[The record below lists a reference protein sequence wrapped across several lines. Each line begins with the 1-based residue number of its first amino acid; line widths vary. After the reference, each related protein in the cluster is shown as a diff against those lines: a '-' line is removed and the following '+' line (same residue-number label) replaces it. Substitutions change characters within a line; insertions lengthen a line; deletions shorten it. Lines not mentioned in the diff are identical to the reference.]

1 MVSHQAAGGW
11 IASDEDQYIRTKRS
25 AEEAKAKA
33 RVESEAGAA
42 ASTTSSTTVLSIN
55 SHWSSSPST
64 MKPAI
69 NWRSMALFVSASGS
83 FWPPKAA
90 ADCQTLS
97 FSASF
102 YKIRWGQKPSKININ
117 T

>member
-1 MVSHQAAGGW
+1 MEILEAAW
-11 IASDEDQYIRTKRS
+11 TKY
-25 AEEAKAKA
+25 KT
-33 RVESEAGAA
+33 AA
-42 ASTTSSTTVLSIN
+42 
-55 SHWSSSPST
+55 P
-64 MKPAI
+64 
-69 NWRSMALFVSASGS
+69 FVSASGS

-102 YKIRWGQKPSKININ
+102 YKIRWGKNHPKS

>member
-1 MVSHQAAGGW
+1 MSNGW
-11 IASDEDQYIRTKRS
+11 
-25 AEEAKAKA
+25 
-33 RVESEAGAA
+33 
-42 ASTTSSTTVLSIN
+42 L
-55 SHWSSSPST
+55 
-64 MKPAI
+64 
-69 NWRSMALFVSASGS
+69 ALFVSASGS

-102 YKIRWGQKPSKININ
+102 YKTRWGKNHPKS

>member
-1 MVSHQAAGGW
+1 LDW
-11 IASDEDQYIRTKRS
+11 ILATPSASLMHWT
-25 AEEAKAKA
+25 
-33 RVESEAGAA
+33 
-42 ASTTSSTTVLSIN
+42 ST
-55 SHWSSSPST
+55 
-64 MKPAI
+64 
-69 NWRSMALFVSASGS
+69 LFVSASDS

-102 YKIRWGQKPSKININ
+102 YKIRWNKNHPKS

>member
-1 MVSHQAAGGW
+1 MYTHGQRTRTETTTHCAHVSNHELFQPA
-11 IASDEDQYIRTKRS
+11 RTDKKLGVDS
-25 AEEAKAKA
+25 L
-33 RVESEAGAA
+33 G
-42 ASTTSSTTVLSIN
+42 
-55 SHWSSSPST
+55 
-64 MKPAI
+64 
-69 NWRSMALFVSASGS
+69 LFVSASGR

-102 YKIRWGQKPSKININ
+102 YKIRWSKNHPKS

>member
-1 MVSHQAAGGW
+1 MDVMMYVDCQL
-11 IASDEDQYIRTKRS
+11 K
-25 AEEAKAKA
+25 
-33 RVESEAGAA
+33 
-42 ASTTSSTTVLSIN
+42 VLHDIMS
-55 SHWSSSPST
+55 
-64 MKPAI
+64 
-69 NWRSMALFVSASGS
+69 LFVLASGG

-102 YKIRWGQKPSKININ
+102 YKIRWGKNHPKS

>member
-1 MVSHQAAGGW
+1 MLITATDK
-11 IASDEDQYIRTKRS
+11 ASS
-25 AEEAKAKA
+25 LSL
-33 RVESEAGAA
+33 VVVV
-42 ASTTSSTTVLSIN
+42 VLLFKLCCLNRFICVLL
-55 SHWSSSPST
+55 
-64 MKPAI
+64 
-69 NWRSMALFVSASGS
+69 ALFVSASGS

-102 YKIRWGQKPSKININ
+102 YKIRWGKNHPKS

>member
-1 MVSHQAAGGW
+1 MA
-11 IASDEDQYIRTKRS
+11 
-25 AEEAKAKA
+25 
-33 RVESEAGAA
+33 
-42 ASTTSSTTVLSIN
+42 L
-55 SHWSSSPST
+55 
-64 MKPAI
+64 
-69 NWRSMALFVSASGS
+69 ALFVSASGS

-102 YKIRWGQKPSKININ
+102 YKICWGKNHLKS

>member
-1 MVSHQAAGGW
+1 MG
-11 IASDEDQYIRTKRS
+11 
-25 AEEAKAKA
+25 
-33 RVESEAGAA
+33 
-42 ASTTSSTTVLSIN
+42 
-55 SHWSSSPST
+55 
-64 MKPAI
+64 
-69 NWRSMALFVSASGS
+69 LFVSASDS

-97 FSASF
+97 FSARF